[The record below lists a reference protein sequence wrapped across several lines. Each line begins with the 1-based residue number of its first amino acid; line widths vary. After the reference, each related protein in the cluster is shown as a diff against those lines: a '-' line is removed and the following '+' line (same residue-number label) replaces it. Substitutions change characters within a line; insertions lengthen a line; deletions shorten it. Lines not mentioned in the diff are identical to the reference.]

1 MLVRAMKCQF
11 KRFCRIFAVA
21 VVAAVL
27 LTTYLVDRPATPT
40 ADDATRPRD
49 RSIDAVERHCFR
61 FDVGGRMF
69 DEGGRGEQVSGILLT
84 YLFSYR
90 RKFGFGDYSVLH

>member
-1 MLVRAMKCQF
+1 
-11 KRFCRIFAVA
+11 
-21 VVAAVL
+21 
-27 LTTYLVDRPATPT
+27 
-40 ADDATRPRD
+40 
-49 RSIDAVERHCFR
+49 
-61 FDVGGRMF
+61 MF